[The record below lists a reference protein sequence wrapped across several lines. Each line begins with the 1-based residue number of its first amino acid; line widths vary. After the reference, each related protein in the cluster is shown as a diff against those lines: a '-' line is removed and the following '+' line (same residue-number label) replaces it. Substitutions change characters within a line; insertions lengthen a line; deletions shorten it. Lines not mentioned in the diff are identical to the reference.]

1 MRTRLQCWCARRD
14 GQRARAGAFRPVI
27 WTAILPPAPA
37 TASLD
42 CGWVWRMHSTSRGLR
57 TRLCDALGGRD
68 HCSPP
73 RRWPFWAPTSISPPS
88 GSANKLLSWVFTS
101 AVRKTWGTPRE
112 AVTRDATH
120 WLPAGESAVHIDV
133 DVIDFTDAPLSENT
147 DGRNS
152 CTNRGCSPS
161 ASKIRHAARAHPR
174 LFLGSSLVLLESF
187 RPLNF
192 DTWR

>member
-1 MRTRLQCWCARRD
+1 
-14 GQRARAGAFRPVI
+14 
-27 WTAILPPAPA
+27 
-37 TASLD
+37 
-42 CGWVWRMHSTSRGLR
+42 MHSTSRGLR
-57 TRLCDALGGRD
+57 TRCATRWGRD

-73 RRWPFWAPTSISPPS
+73 RRWPFWVPTFDLATEWERQQITQLGLYVRSSQDLADAP
-88 GSANKLLSWVFTS
+88 
-101 AVRKTWGTPRE
+101 E

-174 LFLGSSLVLLESF
+174 LFLGSSLVLQESF

>member
-1 MRTRLQCWCARRD
+1 MRDVT
-14 GQRARAGAFRPVI
+14 GS
-27 WTAILPPAPA
+27 APA
-37 TASLD
+37 LAYFDRNLD
-42 CGWVWRMHSTSRGLR
+42 CNTPSSTSDGALDWMGVAHALDLKGAEDA
-57 TRLCDALGGRD
+57 LCDALGTRPLLTAAEMAVLGANIDLATEWERQQITQLGLYVRSSQD
-68 HCSPP
+68 LAD
-73 RRWPFWAPTSISPPS
+73 AP
-88 GSANKLLSWVFTS
+88 
-101 AVRKTWGTPRE
+101 E

-120 WLPAGESAVHIDV
+120 WLPAGESAVYIDV

-161 ASKIRHAARAHPR
+161 ASSTRHAARAHPR

>member
-1 MRTRLQCWCARRD
+1 MGVAHALD
-14 GQRARAGAFRPVI
+14 LKGAED
-27 WTAILPPAPA
+27 A
-37 TASLD
+37 
-42 CGWVWRMHSTSRGLR
+42 
-57 TRLCDALGGRD
+57 LCDALGTRPLLTAAAMAVLGANIDLATEWERQQITQLGLYVRSSQD
-68 HCSPP
+68 LAD
-73 RRWPFWAPTSISPPS
+73 AP
-88 GSANKLLSWVFTS
+88 
-101 AVRKTWGTPRE
+101 E

-120 WLPAGESAVHIDV
+120 WLPAGESAVYIDV

-161 ASKIRHAARAHPR
+161 ASSTRHVARAHPR